1 MAGDQAFREAGV
13 EEGAVNED
21 MALARKI
28 ESWFAKHRRDLPWR
42 IEVNGGRSPYY
53 ALVSEVMLQQTQA
66 SRVAERFEKF
76 VDRFPTF
83 EALARATEDEVL
95 AEWTG
100 LGYYRRARS
109 LHAAARAVMAE
120 HGGDSP
126 RDVDALR
133 ALPGVGRYTA
143 GAIASVCFGARAPIV
158 DANVARVILRLEGK
172 TLAITD
178 PRAQTFAW
186 ERAESLVRVAKSPGA
201 FNEGLMELGA
211 LVCTPRN
218 PKCLSCPLRAR
229 CVAFERG
236 TQDEIPARAVK
247 PEKPVV
253 FHTAV
258 VVRAH
263 DVNSEVFHVEQRPP
277 KGLWAKLWQAPTL
290 ETAQEA
296 SPADVRAFLAE
307 RLGVPQRAIRA
318 RDLVQGESFT
328 RVTSS
333 RVVRFSVYEFTAP
346 MPGAAS
352 LRSASRG
359 SLLAGDPPLAVPHRR
374 ILLGEHSSK
383 TLPYPSHGW
392 EGL

>member
-1 MAGDQAFREAGV
+1 MSDDR
-13 EEGAVNED
+13 
-21 MALARKI
+21 ALARRI

-42 IEVNGGRSPYY
+42 VEVKTPGGLARSPYY
-53 ALVSEVMLQQTQA
+53 ALVSEVMLQQTQV

-83 EALARATEDEVL
+83 EALARASEDEVL

-109 LHAAARAVMAE
+109 LHAAARTVVESHRGNA
-120 HGGDSP
+120 P
-126 RDVDALR
+126 RDVEALR

-158 DANVARVILRLEGK
+158 DANVARVILRLNGK
-172 TLAITD
+172 NLGITD
-178 PRAQTFAW
+178 PQAQTFAW

-218 PKCLSCPLRAR
+218 PKCLSCPLKAQ

-236 TQDEIPARAVK
+236 VQDQIPARVAK

-253 FHTAV
+253 FHSAV
-258 VVRAH
+258 VVRTNGV
-263 DVNSEVFHVEQRPP
+263 DGGVFHVEQRPS

-290 ETAQEA
+290 ESAQEA
-296 SPADVRAFLAE
+296 SLAEVRAFLAK
-307 RLGVPQRAIRA
+307 RLNVAQRAIRA
-318 RDLVQGESFT
+318 RDLEQRESFM
-328 RVTSS
+328 RITSS
-333 RVVRFSVYEFTAP
+333 RVATFHVYELTSAVP
-346 MPGAAS
+346 PADS
-352 LRSASRG
+352 LRPASRA
-359 SLLAGDPPLAVPHRR
+359 SLLAGDPPLAMPHRR
-374 ILLGEHSSK
+374 ILLGERA
-383 TLPYPSHGW
+383 
-392 EGL
+392 

>member
-1 MAGDQAFREAGV
+1 MGVDQAGREENA
-13 EEGAVNED
+13 EESAVSD
-21 MALARKI
+21 DRALARRV

-42 IEVNGGRSPYY
+42 VEVKTPGGLARSPYY

-83 EALARATEDEVL
+83 EALARASEDEVL

-109 LHAAARAVMAE
+109 LHAAARTVVESHRGNA
-120 HGGDSP
+120 P
-126 RDVDALR
+126 RDVEALR

-158 DANVARVILRLEGK
+158 DANVARVILRLNGK
-172 TLAITD
+172 KLGITD
-178 PRAQTFAW
+178 PQAQTFAW

-218 PKCLSCPLRAR
+218 PKCLSCPLKAQ

-236 TQDEIPARAVK
+236 VQDQIPARAPK

-253 FHTAV
+253 FHSAV
-258 VVRAH
+258 VVRTNGV
-263 DVNSEVFHVEQRPP
+263 DGGVFHVEQRPS

-296 SPADVRAFLAE
+296 SLAEVRAFLAK
-307 RLGVPQRAIRA
+307 RLNVAQRAIPA
-318 RDLVQGESFT
+318 RDLEQRESFM
-328 RVTSS
+328 RITSS
-333 RVVRFSVYEFTAP
+333 RVATFHVYELTSP
-346 MPGAAS
+346 VPPVDS
-352 LRSASRG
+352 LRPASRAA
-359 SLLAGDPPLAVPHRR
+359 LLAGDPPLAMPHRR
-374 ILLGEHSSK
+374 ILLGERA
-383 TLPYPSHGW
+383 
-392 EGL
+392 